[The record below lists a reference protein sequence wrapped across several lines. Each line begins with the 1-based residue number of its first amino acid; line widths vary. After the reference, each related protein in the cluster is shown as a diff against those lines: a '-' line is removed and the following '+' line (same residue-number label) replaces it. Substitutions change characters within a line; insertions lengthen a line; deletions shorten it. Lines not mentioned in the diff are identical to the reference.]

1 MEEHG
6 ITAGGGNG
14 AAPGAERLPFIR
26 VAGLE
31 KAFGGKPILRGI
43 DLQVR
48 HGETLVIL
56 GGSGEGK
63 SVLLRHLNGLLMP
76 DRGTVMVGER
86 NLALLNED
94 ELAAVRKEVGMVF
107 QLGALFDSMTV
118 YENVSY
124 PLHEHSAIPEE
135 QIRARVRELLAMV
148 QLDGIEELLPA
159 ELSGGMKK
167 RVAIARTLALEP
179 RAVLYDEPTTG
190 LDPLVA
196 HRISVQMRELQERLG
211 LTGVVVTHDLKN
223 AFVVGDRFALLYH
236 GKIRVSGTADE
247 VRASRD
253 ELMQDFLK
261 TAL

>member
-1 MEEHG
+1 MSSNDTLLH
-6 ITAGGGNG
+6 GNG
-14 AAPGAERLPFIR
+14 AHPAEERLPYIM
-26 VAGLE
+26 VSGLE
-31 KAFGGKPILRGI
+31 KSLAGKPILRGV

-76 DRGTVMVGER
+76 DRGTVIVGGR
-86 NLALLNED
+86 NLARLD
-94 ELAAVRKEVGMVF
+94 DDRLAEVRKEIGMVF

-124 PLHEHSAIPEE
+124 PLHEHTVMPEE
-135 QIRARVRELLAMV
+135 QIRARVRELLTMV
-148 QLDGIEELLPA
+148 QLDGVEEQLPA
-159 ELSGGMKK
+159 ELSGGMRK

-196 HRISVQMRELQERLG
+196 HRISVQMRELQVRLG
-211 LTGVVVTHDLKN
+211 LTTVVVTHDLKN
-223 AFVVGDRFALLYH
+223 GFVVGDRFALLYH

-247 VRASRD
+247 IRSSRD
-253 ELMQDFLK
+253 DLMQDFLK

>member
-1 MEEHG
+1 MDG
-6 ITAGGGNG
+6 DDITPRGNG
-14 AAPGAERLPFIR
+14 ARPEEERLPFIM
-26 VAGLE
+26 VSGLE
-31 KAFGGKPILRGI
+31 KSFGGKPILRGI
-43 DLQVR
+43 DLHVR

-76 DRGTVMVGER
+76 DRGTVIVGGR
-86 NLALLNED
+86 NLATLD
-94 ELAAVRKEVGMVF
+94 DDQLAEVRKEVGMVF
-107 QLGALFDSMTV
+107 QLGALFDSMSV
-118 YENVSY
+118 YDNVSY
-124 PLHEHSAIPEE
+124 PLHEHTAMPEE
-135 QIRARVRELLAMV
+135 QISARVRELLTMV
-148 QLDGIEELLPA
+148 QLEGVEALLPA

-167 RVAIARTLALEP
+167 RVAIARTLALQP

-196 HRISVQMRELQERLG
+196 HRISVRMRELQEHLG
-211 LTGVVVTHDLKN
+211 LTSVVVTHDLKN

-247 VRASRD
+247 IRASRD